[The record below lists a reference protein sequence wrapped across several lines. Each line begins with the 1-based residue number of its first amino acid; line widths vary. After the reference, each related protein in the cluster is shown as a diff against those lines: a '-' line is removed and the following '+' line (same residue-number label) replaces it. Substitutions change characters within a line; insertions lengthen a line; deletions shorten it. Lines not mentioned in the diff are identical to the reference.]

1 MLTEGFVETSWFEWA
16 QVCGK
21 HAGDYFRS
29 RVEIYCGKWSPVQAP
44 WRPCLD
50 GWAHFNSN
58 PLVGAFLRFSL
69 FCTNFKP
76 ISVEQPMWFCID
88 WVKLHIEIR
97 TGNKVRSS
105 VQCEGSLGRQCQ
117 VSPRWYKLHSLKEP
131 HVENIFSA
139 GYGLVLSW
147 QRLIMQ
153 VWREAEGALCSLWT
167 GKSSYF
173 TCVFQKCL
181 NLSFSILFLINSYLI
196 WTF

>member
-1 MLTEGFVETSWFEWA
+1 MLTEGFVETSWFKWA

-29 RVEIYCGKWSPVQAP
+29 CVEIYCGKWSPVQAP
-44 WRPCLD
+44 WRPWLD
-50 GWAHFNSN
+50 GWVHFNSN
-58 PLVGAFLRFSL
+58 PLVGAFSQILPILQKFQ
-69 FCTNFKP
+69 TNLSWATHVVLYWLSKT
-76 ISVEQPMWFCID
+76 
-88 WVKLHIEIR
+88 KLHIENSR
-97 TGNKVRSS
+97 GNKVRSS

-147 QRLIMQ
+147 QQLIMQ

-173 TCVFQKCL
+173 TCVF
-181 NLSFSILFLINSYLI
+181 
-196 WTF
+196 